1 MVTITIPQDLDRPLN
16 ERAQERGLTPVDAA
30 VELLRQGLQSPSLPF
45 GIAPNRDARQDALK
59 AIRDGKYARSQPPD
73 EPLASDR
80 FADDKAEERA
90 REERRWTA

>member
-1 MVTITIPQDLDRPLN
+1 MVTITIPQELERPLN

-30 VELLRQGLQSPSLPF
+30 VELLRQGLQPPSLSF
-45 GIAPNRDARQDALK
+45 GIATNRDARQDALK
-59 AIRDGKYARSQPPD
+59 AIRDGKYVRSQSPD

-80 FADDKAEERA
+80 FANDKAEERA